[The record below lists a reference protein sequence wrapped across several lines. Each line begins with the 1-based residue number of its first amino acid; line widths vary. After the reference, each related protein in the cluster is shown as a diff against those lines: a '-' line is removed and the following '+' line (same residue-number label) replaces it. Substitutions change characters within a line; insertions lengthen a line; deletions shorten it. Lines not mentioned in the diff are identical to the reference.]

1 MLLTANSAKRR
12 RLRAENQ
19 LHLSHLLSLSVMPL
33 TPSGRQF
40 EYSGS
45 ELDSLAEAKN
55 YYSWVLRQFEPYLGE
70 TVIEVG
76 AGIGTFSEF
85 LMKSPRVS
93 KLVAI
98 EPASNTLP
106 HLNARF
112 AGNEN
117 VEVRPGYLSDHF
129 SGLSANALAAVNVLE
144 HVQDD
149 KAFLEQAYAAIVPGG
164 HLLLFVPALPAI
176 YGSLDK
182 VFEHYRRYTKSSLRK
197 VIESAGWK
205 PRRIAYMNFPGIAA
219 WFMAGKVLQKTSIA
233 PGDAKIYDRLVVP
246 WLSKLE
252 GMIPP
257 PIGSNLI
264 AIATR

>member
-1 MLLTANSAKRR
+1 
-12 RLRAENQ
+12 
-19 LHLSHLLSLSVMPL
+19 MPV
-33 TPSGRQF
+33 TPSGTQF

-55 YYSWVLRQFEPYLGE
+55 YYAWVLRQFEPYLGE

-85 LMKSPRVS
+85 LLSSPKVS
-93 KLVAI
+93 KLIAI
-98 EPASNTLP
+98 EPATNTLP

-112 AGNEN
+112 AANEN
-117 VEVRPGYLSDHF
+117 VRVMSGYLSDHYRD
-129 SGLSANALAAVNVLE
+129 LSANALAAVNVLE

-149 KAFLEQAYAAIVPGG
+149 KAFLEEARTAIIPGG

-182 VFEHYRRYTKSSLRK
+182 VFEHYRRYTKSSLRN
-197 VIESAGWK
+197 VIEAAGWK
-205 PRRIAYMNFPGIAA
+205 PRRIAYMNLPGIAA
-219 WFMAGKVLQKTSIA
+219 WFMAGRVLQKTSIA
-233 PGDAKIYDRLVVP
+233 PSDAKIYDRLVVP